1 MKKLSLI
8 YSAFFVFL
16 LSSCATMYTG
26 SRKIIHFSSDPQK
39 AEVSI
44 NGKVIGETPLT
55 VRVNRSLRR
64 REVVIKKDGYETKR
78 FKLEKKFVPI
88 SILSTT
94 MIPIDLISGAV
105 VNYKDAY
112 IHKELTPKDKNVSTE
127 SNYNIKDNFYVITHD
142 DTIYTAPFQDFTK
155 EWFLSNYLKD
165 MRFNL
170 INGEEQVIPVS
181 SIYKYKTLEIDKFG
195 LWYGFLSFRTNVR
208 SHEASYVRVKIDE
221 KKNKSLYMFME
232 ELLYN
237 DGYQLL
243 SSYQD
248 VKPFTSSSYNRELF
262 YYLCKEGKIIGVVK
276 KGQFLPTVRQFFGD
290 EKELVE
296 KLKKKNKP
304 KVLEKYLYQKRSNVK
319 GHL

>member
-1 MKKLSLI
+1 
-8 YSAFFVFL
+8 
-16 LSSCATMYTG
+16 MYTG

-78 FKLEKKFVPI
+78 FKLRKKFMPI

-112 IHKELTPKDKNVSTE
+112 IHKELTPKDRNVSTE
-127 SNYNIKDNFYVITHD
+127 SNYNIKDNFYVITQD

-155 EWFLSNYLKD
+155 EWLLSKYLKD

-170 INGEEQVIPVS
+170 INGEEQVIPVN
-181 SIYKYKTLEIDKFG
+181 SIYKYKTLEIDKLG

-237 DGYQLL
+237 DGFQLL
-243 SSYQD
+243 RTYNIEPSTTYSNGQMISSYT
-248 VKPFTSSSYNRELF
+248 KELI
-262 YYLCKEGKIIGVVK
+262 YYLYKEGEMLGKVE
-276 KGQFLPTVRQFFGD
+276 KGQLLPTVRQYFGD
-290 EKELVE
+290 EKELIA